1 MSETFYKPLTPQ
13 FRAELNKSI
22 YKNMEELKTCQNN
35 VYVSMQRAAN
45 NAARKIINALPDG
58 YPMPMER
65 TYRDQ
70 YMDRIER
77 RY

>member
-1 MSETFYKPLTPQ
+1 MIRVYEYVDTYYYLIHIPTFCVRMRLW
-13 FRAELNKSI
+13 
-22 YKNMEELKTCQNN
+22 QNN

-58 YPMPMER
+58 YPIPMER
-65 TYRDQ
+65 TYRDH
-70 YMDRIER
+70 YMDRFER